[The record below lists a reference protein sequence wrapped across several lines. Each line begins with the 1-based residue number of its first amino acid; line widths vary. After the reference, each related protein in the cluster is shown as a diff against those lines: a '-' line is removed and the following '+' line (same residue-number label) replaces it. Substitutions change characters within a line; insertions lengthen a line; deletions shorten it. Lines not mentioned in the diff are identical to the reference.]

1 MLDAGEHTL
10 TAVFIP
16 ADEKNFLRV
25 TVQVRLTVQKVYPQL
40 KWENPE
46 NIVFGTRLNSSQL
59 CAETVDSSIWGEL
72 TYRPDFET
80 LLECGEHDL
89 TVDFSPFSSNYLC
102 SQMSVRIVVERRVPQ
117 VRWST
122 PANITWPS
130 PLSAQELNA
139 RCLDSEIDGS
149 FTYNPSQGKKNDQ
162 KFFGTSQFFFGVFK
176 LYFVFQNFEFTD
188 LVMFRNGSGPRGLP
202 CLNLPISALRK
213 PSLQ

>member
-1 MLDAGEHTL
+1 MDENVLNAEGIDENVVDGIFQYSPARGTMLDAGEHTL

-16 ADEKNFLRV
+16 TDEKNFLRV

-40 KWENPE
+40 KWENPG

-149 FTYNPSQGKKNDQ
+149 FTYNPSQGKKYYI
-162 KFFGTSQFFFGVFK
+162 KFIKYTLF
-176 LYFVFQNFEFTD
+176 
-188 LVMFRNGSGPRGLP
+188 
-202 CLNLPISALRK
+202 
-213 PSLQ
+213 